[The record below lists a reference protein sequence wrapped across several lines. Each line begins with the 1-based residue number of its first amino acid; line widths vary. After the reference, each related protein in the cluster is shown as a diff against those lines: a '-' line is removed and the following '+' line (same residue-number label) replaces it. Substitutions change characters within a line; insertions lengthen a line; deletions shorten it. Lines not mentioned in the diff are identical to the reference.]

1 MGSEPDAFLAVTE
14 RVRALTE
21 DLLLCARMGDWASA
35 AAVEHERRALLPTVC
50 DTAAAT
56 GLGECRELLA
66 EILAVDRDIIRL
78 ALQHRDELG
87 GQLREMTRGRTAL
100 RAYSQNRK

>member
-1 MGSEPDAFLAVTE
+1 MVTWRDDVARLGELTRELLA
-14 RVRALTE
+14 
-21 DLLLCARMGDWASA
+21 CARAGDWDTA

-56 GLGECRELLA
+56 GLGECRELLT